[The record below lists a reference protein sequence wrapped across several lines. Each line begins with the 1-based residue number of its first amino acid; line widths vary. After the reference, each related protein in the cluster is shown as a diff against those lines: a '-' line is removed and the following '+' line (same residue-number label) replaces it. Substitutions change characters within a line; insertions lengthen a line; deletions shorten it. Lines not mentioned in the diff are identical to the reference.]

1 MPKPAPL
8 SPPQRRFSARPR
20 LLLGIDRFVG
30 VPVCWLLTVAR
41 RLFFWTKPPEP
52 LGREGSILFLK
63 LAEQGSTVLA
73 HAAIQAAVNRVGR
86 QNVYFL
92 VFEENRFIVDV
103 LGLIPPQN
111 VIAVQTGSAPLLVA
125 SALRKLLDLRRQRIS
140 ACIDM
145 EFFTRASA
153 AIAYL
158 TGARIRVGFHS
169 YFGEGPYR
177 GDLFTH
183 RLLYNPH
190 LHTSDT
196 FLGLV
201 AALDTDPAKLPT
213 FDFLPPPWSPLPRF
227 APEPAEEQQLRDL
240 IRGLGLSADCHLVL
254 LNANASDLLPLRKWS
269 QDNYVALAEQIL
281 AAFPAVSVAFTG
293 SPEEAPGIA
302 ALVGRV
308 ASPRCVSVAGQT
320 TLRQLLVLYNQ
331 AEILVTNDSGPAHF
345 AALTSVD
352 VVTLFGPETPL
363 LFAARGPRSHPLW
376 AGLACSP
383 CVNAFN
389 NRQSACRDNVCMR
402 ELSVPRVLATVETIL
417 KGRLTPV

>member
-158 TGARIRVGFHS
+158 TGARIRVAIPG
-169 YFGEGPYR
+169 GEALAARTFNP
-177 GDLFTH
+177 
-183 RLLYNPH
+183 RLGVAGGLSILGTQGRVRPFSLEAVRVTIDCGLNVTRAAGH
-190 LHTSDT
+190 DRV
-196 FLGLV
+196 GLV
-201 AALDTDPAKLPT
+201 PGHLGERALRAWTDTLPVVEVSNEWGHALDAAAAKGFRALLLAGHPGKLAKLAEGC
-213 FDFLPPPWSPLPRF
+213 FDTHSARSPSPLPRV
-227 APEPAEEQQLRDL
+227 R
-240 IRGLGLSADCHLVL
+240 
-254 LNANASDLLPLRKWS
+254 
-269 QDNYVALAEQIL
+269 ALAEALTGHPAAASPTLEGLFQALDPAERRRL
-281 AAFPAVSVAFTG
+281 AEHLAGSVA
-293 SPEEAPGIA
+293 
-302 ALVGRV
+302 
-308 ASPRCVSVAGQT
+308 Q
-320 TLRQLLVLYNQ
+320 
-331 AEILVTNDSGPAHF
+331 
-345 AALTSVD
+345 
-352 VVTLFGPETPL
+352 
-363 LFAARGPRSHPLW
+363 AARRRTGLPCAVLLTTMAAGVYGGCTEGTPW
-376 AGLACSP
+376 A
-383 CVNAFN
+383 
-389 NRQSACRDNVCMR
+389 
-402 ELSVPRVLATVETIL
+402 
-417 KGRLTPV
+417 

>member
-1 MPKPAPL
+1 VPKPDPH

-30 VPVCWLLTVAR
+30 VPVCWLLTLAR
-41 RLFFWTKPPEP
+41 RLVSWTGRTEP
-52 LGREGSILFLK
+52 LGQGGSILFLK

-86 QNVYFL
+86 EQVYFL

-111 VIAVQTGSAPLLVA
+111 VIAVRTGSAPQLIV
-125 SALRKLLDLRRQRIS
+125 SALGSLLALRRKRIT

-213 FDFLPPPWSPLPRF
+213 FRYAAPPWTPLPRF
-227 APEPAEEQQLRDL
+227 APEPAEETQLRE
-240 IRGLGLSADCHLVL
+240 IISALGVAADSRLVL

-269 QDNYVALAEQIL
+269 QDNYVALAERLL
-281 AAFPAVSVAFTG
+281 AAFPEVAVAFTG

-308 ASPRCVSVAGQT
+308 ASPRCVSVAGRT
-320 TLRQLLVLYNQ
+320 TLRQLLVLYGQ
-331 AEILVTNDSGPAHF
+331 AEVLVTNDSGPAHF

-389 NRQSACRDNVCMR
+389 NRQSACRDNVCMQ
-402 ELSVPRVLATVETIL
+402 ELSVGRVLATVETIL
-417 KGRLTPV
+417 NGRLARA